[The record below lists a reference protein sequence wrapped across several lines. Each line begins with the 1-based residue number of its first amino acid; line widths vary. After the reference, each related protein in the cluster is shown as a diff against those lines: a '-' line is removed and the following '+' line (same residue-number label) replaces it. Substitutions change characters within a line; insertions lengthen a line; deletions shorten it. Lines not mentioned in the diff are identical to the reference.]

1 MTDRERTK
9 RFHASDNSGLARWSN
24 FSLAMFAEGLMV
36 ECATRGKGKV
46 LPKPIERSVKR
57 EYLIATCWFGKR
69 RKKWLRRNMVSF
81 PTPPPLRWDAVA
93 VAVAATLDPREEEA
107 SNLAAVAADAADD
120 NLIVAAAAVA

>member
-1 MTDRERTK
+1 
-9 RFHASDNSGLARWSN
+9 
-24 FSLAMFAEGLMV
+24 MV

-93 VAVAATLDPREEEA
+93 VAVAAALDPREEEA